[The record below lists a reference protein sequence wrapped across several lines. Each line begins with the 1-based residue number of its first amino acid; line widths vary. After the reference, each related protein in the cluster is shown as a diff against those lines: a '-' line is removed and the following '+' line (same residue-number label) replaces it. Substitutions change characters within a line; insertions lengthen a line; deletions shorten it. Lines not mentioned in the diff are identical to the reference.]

1 MTFFALPG
9 KSVVSKSPNEME
21 TNKVNQENRA
31 FRQQL
36 KSLREWEW
44 EKLDISFL
52 LNCITF

>member
-52 LNCITF
+52 QNCL